1 MDNAITYP
9 MLTKVIRFTI
19 SISIVRYLSY
29 NVRRPFLIIVR
40 SIVVRF
46 VLVPHIAR
54 TKTWKSCEAN
64 EIIFVWHHAEGL
76 EPHWQPQTIS
86 HVLNRTWRYQGRNE
100 FLINCHIQ
108 VSSIGLPVISLS
120 FLLRF
125 VQVVR
130 PSCNKTNG
138 RGSCFLLRRGLAP
151 LE

>member
-1 MDNAITYP
+1 MAEGGRVKGDCLECPFHGWLFRGSDGQCDYIPYADKGNP
-9 MLTKVIRFTI
+9 PPPPDLPPRFRS
-19 SISIVRYLSY
+19 SII
-29 NVRRPFLIIVR
+29 
-40 SIVVRF
+40 IVVRF

-108 VSSIGLPVISLS
+108 VSSISLRVISLS
-120 FLLRF
+120 FPFHFSTPFCTSCSSILR
-125 VQVVR
+125 
-130 PSCNKTNG
+130 
-138 RGSCFLLRRGLAP
+138 
-151 LE
+151 

>member
-1 MDNAITYP
+1 MVGYFVVPMDNAITSP
-9 MLTKVIRFTI
+9 MLTKVTRFTT
-19 SISIVRYLSY
+19 SISIVHYLSY
-29 NVRRPFLIIVR
+29 NVRRTLIVYSYLLIVHY
-40 SIVVRF
+40 IVRF

-108 VSSIGLPVISLS
+108 VSSISLRVISLS
-120 FLLRF
+120 FLFLF
-125 VQVVR
+125 VQVVC

-138 RGSCFLLRRGLAP
+138 CR
-151 LE
+151 